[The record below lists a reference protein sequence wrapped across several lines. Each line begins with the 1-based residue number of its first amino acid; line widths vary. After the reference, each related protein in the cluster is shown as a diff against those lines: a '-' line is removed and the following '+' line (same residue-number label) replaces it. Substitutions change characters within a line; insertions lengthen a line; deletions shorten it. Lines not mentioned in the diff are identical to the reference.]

1 MEQIFI
7 EFLKEHE
14 AYENFIRN
22 LESDREYS
30 CLDELFNYTYCDQ
43 WIWLAFIWGDTPEG
57 HDYWAGLDYLWID
70 ITD

>member
-22 LESDREYS
+22 LESDPEYS
-30 CLDELFNYTYCDQ
+30 CLDELFNTIYYSE
-43 WIWLAFIWGDTPEG
+43 WISLAFIWKDTPEG
-57 HDYWAGLDYLWID
+57 HDYWADLDFIWANM
-70 ITD
+70 TD